1 VSATRAAVG
10 TGARPPGHP
19 GPTRVALPA
28 AIRDALV
35 AHARAEL
42 PNEMCGMV
50 AGTATPAAGG
60 RPTTW
65 HPTRNVAAS
74 PFRYEVHPD
83 DLLRVSLDIDDRAEE
98 VWAIAHSHVG
108 SPARPSPI
116 DVERAFYPD
125 ALFLLVSL
133 DEAEADPA
141 TGAPSVRA
149 WRIVDGQVFEVG
161 LEIAG

>member
-1 VSATRAAVG
+1 MSATPAAVG
-10 TGARPPGHP
+10 TGVRPPAHP

-28 AIRDALV
+28 VIRDGLV

-50 AGTATPAAGG
+50 AGTAAPSDGG

-74 PFRYEVHPD
+74 PFRYEVHPE
-83 DLLRVSLDIDDRAEE
+83 DLLRVSLDIDDRDEV
-98 VWAIAHSHVG
+98 VWAIVHSHVR
-108 SPARPSPI
+108 SPARPSST

-161 LEIAG
+161 LDIVG

>member
-1 VSATRAAVG
+1 MSAAAHVVHRR
-10 TGARPPGHP
+10 RPPAHP
-19 GPTRVALPA
+19 GPTRVTLPA
-28 AIRDALV
+28 AMRDALV
-35 AHARAEL
+35 EHARAEL

-50 AGTATPAAGG
+50 AGTAAPADGG

-74 PFRYEVHPD
+74 PFRYEVHPE
-83 DLLRVSLDIDDRAEE
+83 DLLRVSLEIDDRDEE

-108 SPARPSPI
+108 SPARPSPT

-133 DEAEADPA
+133 DEAEADAA
-141 TGAPSVRA
+141 TDAPSVRA
-149 WRIVDGQVFEVG
+149 WRIVDGQVFEVDI
-161 LEIAG
+161 EIAG